1 MRKSLIFHWK
11 RGGWKRKI
19 KRNII
24 GRIIFPSFNKDPCSA
39 LEESTTHSLSLIR
52 NLGSRS
58 DLSEQNCS
66 SLVTFFF
73 N

>member
-24 GRIIFPSFNKDPCSA
+24 GRIIFPR
-39 LEESTTHSLSLIR
+39 LIKT
-52 NLGSRS
+52 LA
-58 DLSEQNCS
+58 QH
-66 SLVTFFF
+66 
-73 N
+73 